1 MNGLVTIIIPIY
13 KVEKY
18 LPKCIDSVIEQ
29 TYKNLEIILVDDGSP
44 DNCPKICD
52 EYAKKDNRIKVIHKE
67 NGGLSDA
74 RNVAIKE
81 ANGEF
86 IFLLDS
92 DDTITND
99 AIEYMY
105 NLAKKENAEMVSAQY
120 NSVYEGINNN
130 LEPNSDNNYLKI
142 YNAKEA
148 LEAML
153 YDSYISNMGCNKL
166 YKKYLFNDIEFP
178 IGKLYEDLGTTYKL
192 ISKCNKIVITSKRTY
207 NYLLNRNGSIMNKKF
222 GPNRMQALIFIEEI
236 LDFIQKNYKDIENA
250 AKARLYSE
258 CIAIFVQ
265 IPNNKEYVNEN
276 NKVKYYLK
284 KYRKDIL
291 FDKKINKKQ
300 KIMCI
305 VAILGKGPLRILWNL
320 KENIK
325 KKG

>member
-1 MNGLVTIIIPIY
+1 MEVLITIIIPIY

-18 LPKCIDSVIEQ
+18 LHKCIDSVIEQ
-29 TYKNLEIILVDDGSP
+29 TYTNLEIILVDDGSP

-52 EYAKKDNRIKVIHKE
+52 EYAKKDKRIKVIHKK

-74 RNVAIKE
+74 RNVAIKI

-105 NLAKKENAEMVSAQY
+105 NLAKKENAEIVSGQY
-120 NSVYEGINNN
+120 NKVYEGIND
-130 LEPNSDNNYLKI
+130 EIIIDNDNYIKI
-142 YNAKEA
+142 YNTKEA
-148 LEAML
+148 LESML
-153 YDSYISNMGCNKL
+153 YDSYITNMGCNKL
-166 YKKYLFNDIEFP
+166 YKKDLFNNIEFP

-192 ISKCNKIVITSKRTY
+192 ISKSNKIVVTSKKTY
-207 NYLLNRNGSIMNKKF
+207 NYLINRNGSIMNKKF
-222 GPNRMQALIFIEEI
+222 EPNRMQALTFTEEI
-236 LDFIQKNYKDIENA
+236 LDFIQKKYKDIENA

-265 IPNNKEYVNEN
+265 IPNNKDFIAEN
-276 NKVKYYLK
+276 KKIKYYLK

-291 FDKKINKKQ
+291 FDKKISKKQ

-305 VAILGKGPLRILWNL
+305 VAIFGKKPLKLVWNL

-325 KKG
+325 KIG